1 MQRSHGHYISTSF
14 RQVRALHWRLADGP
28 ISSSAGSYLALQEL
42 VTPRPLQAPR
52 SLCGEKGSNAGRPG
66 NGKRGGRG
74 RDGRS
79 LPVPPSSG
87 NPGKDAQAH
96 RRGGSRASFAWGL
109 PVLRAKRPTKRR
121 HPAPHSSLSGHRQPR
136 LDVPHSFETGRREE
150 KFQAVELSPKDDEE
164 ALTAA
169 KGLI

>member
-66 NGKRGGRG
+66 NGEDEVGM
-74 RDGRS
+74 DALSQS
-79 LPVPPSSG
+79 LPALETQG
-87 NPGKDAQAH
+87 
-96 RRGGSRASFAWGL
+96 RM
-109 PVLRAKRPTKRR
+109 RR
-121 HPAPHSSLSGHRQPR
+121 HIA
-136 LDVPHSFETGRREE
+136 EE
-150 KFQAVELSPKDDEE
+150 GAGQASRGAFLF
-164 ALTAA
+164 
-169 KGLI
+169 